1 MNEANSRH
9 EQPLVSIAIPTMNR
23 RHDLPTSIGSIL
35 AQNYH
40 NIEILISDNGS
51 TDDTPEYC
59 RDLAAQDSRV
69 RYLRHEQNIGF
80 MANWNY
86 VLQQSEGKYFMWLGD
101 DDWLEP
107 GTVTRYVDFLESHP
121 DYSLASG
128 TILYWQN
135 GSIVREEKGLSITGD
150 KAISRSISYYSKV
163 IDGALVYGLCRSEA
177 AKRIEQ
183 ENGIGPDW
191 HFVAAMAYQGKLKQF
206 DILAYNKVLGG
217 NSSSYKKYAQVMNV
231 PVYWGNAPFI
241 KIAIDTVG
249 VILHKYPV
257 YQELSFFTRFIAA
270 LRSFGGILNNYYLK
284 RYPYVLGG
292 KVLRAF
298 GIKTPKEKKR
308 ENLQNRHQQQEFV
321 PNKTEVF

>member
-1 MNEANSRH
+1 MTEANARLD
-9 EQPLVSIAIPTMNR
+9 QPLVSIAIPTMNR

-40 NIEILISDNGS
+40 NLEILISDNGS

-107 GTVTRYVDFLESHP
+107 GTIKSYVDFLESNP

-135 GSIVREEKGLSITGD
+135 GSVIREEKGLSLSEN
-150 KAISRSISYYSKV
+150 KAISRSISYYRKV
-163 IDGALVYGLCRSEA
+163 IDGAMVYGLCRSEA
-177 AKRIEQ
+177 AKRIKQ
-183 ENGIGPDW
+183 ENGIGRDW
-191 HFVAAMAYQGKLKQF
+191 HFVAAMASQGKLKQF
-206 DILAYNKVLGG
+206 DTLAYNKVLGG

-241 KIAIDTVG
+241 KIALDTVG

-257 YQELSFFTRFIAA
+257 YQKLSYFTR
-270 LRSFGGILNNYYLK
+270 LRTAMLSFGGVLANYYIR
-284 RYPYVLGG
+284 RYPYILGG
-292 KVLRAF
+292 KVLRTI

-308 ENLQNRHQQQEFV
+308 ENLQNSIRQKEFAH
-321 PNKTEVF
+321 NKTEVF